1 MSIKSKK
8 HIWLILGTLV
18 GILIGQIAS
27 NMGYNIMPRRESN
40 TIQITEEKLNNDINE
55 DNVSTD
61 IDTNT
66 TEQKQESK
74 KEVDTAEVTKE
85 IKQPV
90 EKTPEKGET
99 QKTAQEIIAEA
110 QRAEEEERQK
120 ELAKTNKKQEDDQ
133 KKNNVKK
140 ETKVIEPPQDTE
152 SGKRNE
158 TRTERISE
166 PEDPERDFTV
176 IKESKNAKIYFEK
189 GYKDEDIKEIVKY
202 YEEEV
207 YPDLTTYFGIK
218 NPRNI
223 KFYFLSKKSNRGI
236 KAHLPTTVA
245 DPDGFY
251 SYGHIY
257 IFPEEI
263 MHNMKRIIRHEY
275 THHLNNH
282 YYDGGIPMYMDEGM
296 AYYIMNYYYMDEN
309 EKNTVANV
317 YGVKTNYETYSNSKY
332 VFLVLDRYLGDNSN
346 FPKYFKYLK
355 EYTHAKAFEMTFG
368 ITEKEF
374 KEIYNKYVK

>member
-8 HIWLILGTLV
+8 YIWLILGILV
-18 GILIGQIAS
+18 GIVIGQMAS
-27 NMGYNIMPRRESN
+27 NMGYNIMPKKEPD
-40 TIQITEEKLNNDINE
+40 TTQIIEEKLND
-55 DNVSTD
+55 DNNVDEIDTD
-61 IDTNT
+61 IKADTS
-66 TEQKQESK
+66 EEKQEPK
-74 KEVDTAEVTKE
+74 KEADTEDTTKE
-85 IKQPV
+85 IKQPI
-90 EKTPEKGET
+90 ENIPEKKET

-110 QRAEEEERQK
+110 QREEEEKRKQL
-120 ELAKTNKKQEDDQ
+120 EDAKKKQEEE
-133 KKNNVKK
+133 KKSNEKK
-140 ETKVIEPPQDTE
+140 EVKVIEPPQDTE

-158 TRTERISE
+158 TRTERIPE
-166 PEDPERDFTV
+166 PEAPERDFTV

-189 GYKDEDIKEIVKY
+189 GYNEKAIEEIVKY

-207 YPDLTTYFGIK
+207 YPDLTSYFGIK
-218 NPRNI
+218 KPRAV

-257 IFPEEI
+257 IFPEDI

-332 VFLVLDRYLGDNSN
+332 VFLVLDRYLGDNSS